1 MSDLPSRL
9 HFVNVGP
16 QGTFRPAGKVS
27 TSPTDIDA
35 ILDHVRTS
43 DVSRSRSTST
53 AASLV
58 KLGLVSSQPLGTSM
72 RLGPPWFD
80 RVHLLGGGCE

>member
-1 MSDLPSRL
+1 MSDLPSKL

-43 DVSRSRSTST
+43 DVSKI
-53 AASLV
+53 AIHFHG
-58 KLGLVSSQPLGTSM
+58 GLVSQVRSGLVPAPRDEYAAGSPL
-72 RLGPPWFD
+72 
-80 RVHLLGGGCE
+80 V